1 MRYSLYQ
8 NQVIYIYFFIYKHAV
23 KHTNT
28 VFLYH
33 QFFILFKLFEKFR
46 GLEIVRNLLV
56 KSCDDFVDL
65 FLPTRFGV
73 LSGLH
78 GVKELAEGDVQDGQ
92 KVFWN
97 LK

>member
-1 MRYSLYQ
+1 MHYSLYQ
-8 NQVIYIYFFIYKHAV
+8 NQVIYIIYISLY
-23 KHTNT
+23 TNT
-28 VFLYH
+28 QAHKHSFLYH
-33 QFFILFKLFEKFR
+33 QFIILFKLFEKFR

-73 LSGLH
+73 LAGLH

-92 KVFWN
+92 KVFGN